1 MANDLVAR
9 VLGLSETLTIA
20 IAPHSAL
27 GSDWAVAPNA
37 ARPIS
42 TEAALAN
49 NIQHGT
55 ARQHPATGSQPTQ
68 RRQLAEDELT

>member
-1 MANDLVAR
+1 MANDLVAT
-9 VLGLSETLTIA
+9 VLSLSETLTIA

-49 NIQHGT
+49 NVLHGT
-55 ARQHPATGSQPTQ
+55 ARQHPRKVPNRLNDVGLPKTN
-68 RRQLAEDELT
+68 